1 MARSTRSRPAINLA
15 FGTTLLWLSLVVLIP
30 LAGLFLKTASIS
42 WSEFVDTVTS
52 DRAIA
57 AYQLSFGAA
66 LIAAIVNGFFGLL
79 IAWVLVRYSF
89 PGHRLLDSLIDF
101 PFALPTA
108 VAGLT
113 YSDLYV
119 SRGWIGRWLT
129 PLGINAAF
137 SRLAVVVVLVFIS
150 LPFVIRTLQPILE
163 SVEPEVEEA
172 AASLGATR
180 WQSFRM
186 VVLPTLLPAW
196 VTGFALAFARAV
208 GEYGSVIF
216 VSGNMPFRTEI
227 APVLITMQL
236 EQFAYGKATAIAV
249 VLLVASF
256 SILIVLNL
264 LERWSAR
271 NV

>member
-1 MARSTRSRPAINLA
+1 MQRGRSPSALGLT
-15 FGTTLLWLSLVVLIP
+15 FGMTLFWLSLVVLIP
-30 LAGLFLKTASIS
+30 LAGLFLKTTSLT
-42 WSEFVDTVTS
+42 WSEFVETVTS
-52 DRAIA
+52 DRALA
-57 AYQLSFGAA
+57 AYRLSFGAA
-66 LIAAIVNGFFGLL
+66 FVAALVNGVFGLL
-79 IAWVLVRYSF
+79 IAWVLVRYQF
-89 PGHRLLDSLIDF
+89 FGHRLIDSLVDF

-119 SRGWIGRWLT
+119 AKGWLGRWLV

-163 SVEPEVEEA
+163 TIEQDLEEA

-180 WQSFRM
+180 WQTFRM
-186 VVLPTLLPAW
+186 VVLPLLTPAW
-196 VTGFALAFARAV
+196 LTGFALAFARAV
-208 GEYGSVIF
+208 GEYGSVVF

-236 EQFAYGKATAIAV
+236 EQFNYGKATAIAV
-249 VLLVASF
+249 VLLCASF
-256 SILIVLNL
+256 SILVLLNL
-264 LERWSAR
+264 LERWSAHHA
-271 NV
+271 